1 MPLTGCQGRHR
12 LSLVEAVLVGERARA
27 PVVRAVALAASLV
40 AALDLAYAVLV
51 WAVIRPVTTP
61 RGVLQSIASGLLGRS
76 AYRGGWPT
84 AFLGLALHVFIALT
98 WTLIFLAA
106 LRFLPPLRRWVSD
119 RRRAVLVGLGYGAL
133 MWLGMDL
140 IVLPLSRARA
150 TPVGSPFFFINLAQH
165 ALVLGPPI
173 VLLLR
178 AVASRPDEAH

>member
-1 MPLTGCQGRHR
+1 
-12 LSLVEAVLVGERARA
+12 VEAVLVAERARA
-27 PVVRAVALAASLV
+27 PVVRAVTLAAIVV
-40 AALDLAYAVLV
+40 AALDLAYAMLV
-51 WAVIRPVTTP
+51 WTVIQPVTTP
-61 RGVLQSIASGLLGRS
+61 RGILQSIASGLLGRS
-76 AYRGGWPT
+76 SFGGGWPT
-84 AFLGLALHVFIALT
+84 AILGLGLHLFIALV

-106 LRFLPPLRRWVSD
+106 LRLLPPLRRWVSD
-119 RRRAVLVGLGYGAL
+119 RRGAVLVGLGHGAL

-178 AVASRPDEAH
+178 AAASTSSQAR

>member
-1 MPLTGCQGRHR
+1 
-12 LSLVEAVLVGERARA
+12 VEAVLVAERPRA
-27 PVVRAVALAASLV
+27 PVVRAVTLAAIVV
-40 AALDLAYAVLV
+40 AALDLAYAMLV
-51 WAVIRPVTTP
+51 WTVIQPVTTP
-61 RGVLQSIASGLLGRS
+61 RGILQSIASGLLGRS
-76 AYRGGWPT
+76 SFGGGWPT
-84 AFLGLALHVFIALT
+84 AILGLGLHLFIALV

-106 LRFLPPLRRWVSD
+106 LRLLPPLRRWVSD
-119 RRRAVLVGLGYGAL
+119 RRGAVLVGLGYGAL

-178 AVASRPDEAH
+178 AVASRPDEPLRP